1 MSDYKPPPEVIKAML
16 AKPELDYITVKGFKS
31 IKSLEKIALQPIN
44 VIIGPNGSGKS
55 NFIGVFSF
63 LHAMSEGQMHDY
75 VRKAGGAEQL
85 LYFGSKVT
93 EEIKIIISFR
103 EELNQYELILKPT
116 TDDNLYPANELASY
130 WDKQGGHTAPLN
142 KPLMVRENGQE
153 AGISDPD
160 SIRIASWVRLRL
172 GKWRLYHVHDT
183 SFSSPLRK
191 TAKLNDNAFLRS
203 DGSNLPAFLY
213 RLQEK
218 HPNEYSLIRR
228 TTQRVAPFFDDFL
241 LNPDPLNE
249 ESIRL
254 AWKHKNSDQ
263 YFGASSLSDGTLRFI
278 ALATLFLQPEEFRPS
293 VILVDEPELGL
304 HPSAITMLA
313 SLIKQASQKT
323 QVILSTQSPLL
334 LDHFQP
340 EDVLVADRVNG
351 STQFSRLDPAKLA
364 EWLEDYSLGQLW
376 EKNELGGRPGRE

>member
-1 MSDYKPPPEVIKAML
+1 MDA
-16 AKPELDYITVKGFKS
+16 PELDYITVKGFKS
-31 IKSLEKIALQPIN
+31 IASIEKLELRPIN

-63 LHAMSEGQMHDY
+63 LHAVREGHLNQY
-75 VRKAGGAEQL
+75 VRTSGGAEQL

-93 EEIKIIISFR
+93 NEIRILISFR
-103 EELNQYELILKPT
+103 QEVNQYELTLKPT
-116 TDDNLYPANELASY
+116 TDDGLYPDDEWAYY
-130 WDKQGGHTAPLN
+130 WDKRYP
-142 KPLMVRENGQE
+142 KPYHQSLSPRENGWE

-160 SIRIASWVRLRL
+160 VKGTVDWVRRRL

-183 SFSSPLRK
+183 SASSPMRK
-191 TAKLNDNAFLRS
+191 TAQLNDNAFLRP

-213 RLQEK
+213 LLQEK
-218 HPNEYSLIRR
+218 HQNEYSMIRR
-228 TTQRVAPFFDDFL
+228 TIQRVAPFFDDFQ

-254 AWKHKNSDQ
+254 AWRHKNSDQ
-263 YFGASSLSDGTLRFI
+263 YFGAASLSDGTLRFI
-278 ALATLFLQPEEFRPS
+278 TLATLFLQPQNLRPS

-304 HPSAITMLA
+304 HPAAITMLA
-313 SLIKQASQKT
+313 SLVKQASVQT

-340 EDVLVADRVNG
+340 EDVLVADRVDG
-351 STQFSRLDPAKLA
+351 STQFTRLDSTKMTT
-364 EWLEDYSLGQLW
+364 WLEDYSLGQLW
-376 EKNELGGRPGRE
+376 EKNELGGRPRGE